1 MSGKDQSLFNGLIKI
16 SNLII
21 INHKSILRK
30 TNLCNQF
37 KNKADRIFIQ
47 GIRFSLP
54 ITNESKIDY
63 SDLLILV
70 RFLAFRFYLHAYN
83 LSEMKNSRACTNDL
97 PIITTRWSSS
107 D

>member
-21 INHKSILRK
+21 INHKSIRK

-54 ITNESKIDY
+54 ITNVSKIDY

-83 LSEMKNSRACTNDL
+83 LSEMKNCRACTNDQQL
-97 PIITTRWSSS
+97 ITTRWSSS

>member
-21 INHKSILRK
+21 INHKSIRK

-54 ITNESKIDY
+54 ITNDSKIDY

-83 LSEMKNSRACTNDL
+83 WSEMKNCSACTNDL
-97 PIITTRWSSS
+97 PLITTRWSSS

>member
-21 INHKSILRK
+21 INHKSIRK

-54 ITNESKIDY
+54 ITNDSKIDY

-70 RFLAFRFYLHAYN
+70 RFLACML
-83 LSEMKNSRACTNDL
+83 
-97 PIITTRWSSS
+97 TT
-107 D
+107 

>member
-54 ITNESKIDY
+54 ITNDSKIDY

-83 LSEMKNSRACTNDL
+83 WSEMKNCRACTNDL
-97 PIITTRWSSS
+97 PLITTRWSSS

>member
-21 INHKSILRK
+21 INHKSIRK

-54 ITNESKIDY
+54 ITNNSKIDY

-70 RFLAFRFYLHAYN
+70 QFLAFRFYLHAYN
-83 LSEMKNSRACTNDL
+83 WSEMKNCSACTNDL
-97 PIITTRWSSS
+97 PLITTRWSSS

>member
-21 INHKSILRK
+21 INHKSIRK

-54 ITNESKIDY
+54 ITNDSKIDY

-70 RFLAFRFYLHAYN
+70 RFLAFRFYLHA
-83 LSEMKNSRACTNDL
+83 EMKNCRACTNDL
-97 PIITTRWSSS
+97 LLITTRWSSS